1 MQFDCAKLQII
12 HVKILLLISYLIS
25 IAIVSGGYVWY
36 YYSVDI
42 YTRRIL
48 EMGEYIKKKKDM
60 KFQSQDALKTVQSVI
75 DEANEALNDR
85 TRTIAKSAIPEVLAG
100 ALGAGAGGAL
110 SFAALYLGG
119 SVVGLSAAGIT
130 SGLAAA
136 GALVGGG
143 MAAGVAVLAAPVA
156 VLGAT
161 GVGVASHVKNKKLK
175 EAKELCYREAVRKQ
189 NAIIKALKNES
200 DADKE
205 RIDYLNSLN
214 TLLQSAI
221 KDLEYDLFLIY

>member
-1 MQFDCAKLQII
+1 MQFDCAKFQII
-12 HVKILLLISYLIS
+12 HAKILLLISYLIS
-25 IAIVSGGYVWY
+25 IAIVSGGYIWY

-221 KDLEYDLFLIY
+221 KDLEYDLGMSY

>member
-25 IAIVSGGYVWY
+25 IAIVSGGYAWY
-36 YYSVDI
+36 YYSVEI

-143 MAAGVAVLAAPVA
+143 MAAGVAVLAAPVS

-161 GVGVASHVKNKKLK
+161 GVGVASHVKNKKIK

-221 KDLEYDLFLIY
+221 KDLEYDLGMSY

>member
-221 KDLEYDLFLIY
+221 KDLEYDLGMSY